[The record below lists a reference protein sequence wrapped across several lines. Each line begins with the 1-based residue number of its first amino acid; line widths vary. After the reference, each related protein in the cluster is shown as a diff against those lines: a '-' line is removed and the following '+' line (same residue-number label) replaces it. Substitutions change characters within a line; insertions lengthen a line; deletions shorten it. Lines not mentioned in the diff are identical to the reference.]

1 MITSIENSLPPSSR
15 LWIYQSSRR
24 FSAGESDI
32 IRQKIKQFISQWTSH
47 KASVVGDGDLLYDL
61 FIVLMVDESEVGVGG
76 CSIDSSA
83 HFIKGLGHEYK
94 TNFFDR
100 WNIAY
105 KNAEGEVVTCQKEEF
120 ERLVDIGT
128 ISDDTI
134 IFNNLLH
141 FKKDFDSKWQ
151 IPYSESWLKNLRA
164 AHTSFKSIL

>member
-1 MITSIENSLPPSSR
+1 MITQIENNLPPSSK

-24 FSAGESDI
+24 FSAGEART
-32 IRQKIKQFISQWTSH
+32 IREKIKQFVGQWTSH
-47 KASVVGDGDLLYDL
+47 KDGVMGDGELLYDL
-61 FIVLMVDESEVGVGG
+61 FIVLMADESQIGVSG

-83 HFIKGLGHEYK
+83 HFIKGLGHEYQ

-105 KNAEGEVVTCQKEEF
+105 KNGEDDVSTCQKDEF

-128 ISDDTI
+128 ITDETI

-141 FKKDFDSKWQ
+141 CKKDFEAKWQ
-151 IPYSESWLKNLRA
+151 IPYGESWLKNLRT